1 MFLTLFLDADNDE
14 FHVALHSTPAAAEA
28 AFEALLRCYV
38 LEDGET
44 LPPKDEWDTLSNS
57 LTEELPQL
65 YQIECDGKPGQK
77 ISPNDL
83 ELTAVLPP

>member
-1 MFLTLFLDADNDE
+1 MFLTLCLDADNDE

-44 LPPKDEWDTLSNS
+44 LPPKDEWHTLCNDAGDS
-57 LTEELPQL
+57 PQL

-83 ELTAVLPP
+83 